1 MYQQNHNDVK
11 AVTQVI
17 ISELLKNF
25 SNSSDFISSLDIV
38 AELFIQSV
46 LKYNVFKEN
55 NYFTREIQIISE
67 DEFFDSILKIKQGDK
82 TGLKCFADYISH
94 NESRKFQFEVPYEY
108 ITDYVYFNDVNIEY
122 VVIEERLSS
131 FALCISGKILS
142 LDDSEIKTLEKV
154 FRKFR
159 RHLLLAINQKK
170 YIDDVTSAGAKEAE
184 LLADEARVIADNARG
199 IADEAKVI
207 ADIAKLVANNA
218 KLAANK
224 AEGITL
230 NVNKAV
236 IDAQEGAQRALN
248 LSSKANVELDK
259 VKKIANKA
267 EETAKQA
274 QNLANEADIQAKS
287 TIANYIS
294 ILGIFAS
301 IIFTLFGGV
310 NLIGSTVKLLEVNSR
325 WPYLTFIIALLMIC
339 LLTLL
344 NMMVKWIN
352 SMSNLRKVLDNHNE
366 EGRPIVESL
375 WYKPW
380 GWDFY
385 TKAVS
390 FFLLILL
397 ISMCGMYNVNKENLF
412 SITTETTTKSVP
424 NVEENTNKPATKLE
438 SEDKNKEIT
447 VVEKITLSNHP
458 NEKSSDK
465 EE

>member
-1 MYQQNHNDVK
+1 M
-11 AVTQVI
+11 
-17 ISELLKNF
+17 ISGNELLQRFLK
-25 SNSSDFISSLDIV
+25 SSIEKPADEAHVNELIPVFMGVLHFYKCLQGHPTPYHDITEFIYNYKDEIRIDDLEILMG
-38 AELFIQSV
+38 AIELKLV
-46 LKYNVFKEN
+46 D
-55 NYFTREIQIISE
+55 ISE
-67 DEFFDSILKIKQGDK
+67 DCV
-82 TGLKCFADYISH
+82 KC
-94 NESRKFQFEVPYEY
+94 
-108 ITDYVYFNDVNIEY
+108 
-122 VVIEERLSS
+122 
-131 FALCISGKILS
+131 
-142 LDDSEIKTLEKV
+142 

-159 RHLLLAINQKK
+159 RHISLAVTQKQ
-170 YIDDVTSAGAKEAE
+170 YIQK
-184 LLADEARVIADNARG
+184 
-199 IADEAKVI
+199 
-207 ADIAKLVANNA
+207 VANDA
-218 KLAANK
+218 FIAAEK
-224 AEGITL
+224 AE
-230 NVNKAV
+230 
-236 IDAQEGAQRALN
+236 
-248 LSSKANVELDK
+248 K
-259 VKKIANKA
+259 VASHAEKIANKA
-267 EETAKQA
+267 QGIANSAEKISNKAKQDSQKA
-274 QNLANEADIQAKS
+274 DQLAEKAEKLANEADAQAKS

-352 SMSNLRKVLDNHNE
+352 SMSNLRKALENHND
-366 EGRPIVESL
+366 EGGTIIESQ

-380 GWDFY
+380 SWDFY

-424 NVEENTNKPATKLE
+424 KGESNMSKPAVKLE
-438 SEDKNKEIT
+438 SEGENKEIT
-447 VVEKITLSNHP
+447 VVEKITLSNHT